1 MVEVTADRFFILWQ
15 YSKLFP
21 AANGIGQQKRR
32 RLLAPGRWKMRE
44 AVDEAVENKLP
55 QKGRIR

>member
-15 YSKLFP
+15 YSRLST
-21 AANGIGQQKRR
+21 AATGRGQQKRR